1 MNLCYPGAAPA
12 RDNQPSPYIFS
23 GHSPTKTQE
32 QSTIPSPQEHPKK
45 PGSYRIGSNH
55 NSSAQIPKSRRKP
68 DYRVSVLTRVPSYD
82 APINPPTTIARRRRP
97 KSPAVALAGR
107 HVREPPPPEETQRAR
122 AARLPTITCQLAI
135 AAASTTGNRAWR
147 PAGSRPRTRAR
158 GKASKLTGKSG
169 VRVWAAA
176 KAVGTSGVAWLGRT
190 GWLPLPPLLSSCS
203 CLP

>member
-1 MNLCYPGAAPA
+1 MRHVCLVMPFFSSNIYMRPMNLCYPGAAPA

-32 QSTIPSPQEHPKK
+32 QSTIPSQFHPIACSSIPKK

-107 HVREPPPPEETQRAR
+107 HVREPPPPLETQR
-122 AARLPTITCQLAI
+122 
-135 AAASTTGNRAWR
+135 GR
-147 PAGSRPRTRAR
+147 PGC
-158 GKASKLTGKSG
+158 
-169 VRVWAAA
+169 
-176 KAVGTSGVAWLGRT
+176 
-190 GWLPLPPLLSSCS
+190 LLSRAN
-203 CLP
+203 